1 MQRVV
6 HIDHSGSHG
15 VPPIHSHGAAEPHR
29 RMSHDLVVWLGALVL
44 ALALIA
50 LVTNGRSP
58 EPTGP
63 RNPAS
68 VRPAGRRPAAPARP
82 GTTGQ
87 VAGGILGSASGRDAQ
102 SHLLEEEDALGGR
115 AVP

>member
-15 VPPIHSHGAAEPHR
+15 VPPIHSHGTHEPHR
-29 RMSHDLVVWLGALVL
+29 RVSRDLIVWLGALIL
-44 ALALIA
+44 ALALMA
-50 LVTNGRSP
+50 LVTNRRSP
-58 EPTGP
+58 EPARPDAAP
-63 RNPAS
+63 RSSAA
-68 VRPAGRRPAAPARP
+68 VRPGS
-82 GTTGQ
+82 TGE